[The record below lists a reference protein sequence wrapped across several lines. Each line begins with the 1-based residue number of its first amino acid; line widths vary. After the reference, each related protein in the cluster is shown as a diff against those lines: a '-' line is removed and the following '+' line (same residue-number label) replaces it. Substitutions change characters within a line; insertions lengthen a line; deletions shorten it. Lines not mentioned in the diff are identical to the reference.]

1 MYKTDSFIFY
11 IIFCL
16 YANQIA
22 PYVHIR
28 PYKGRRRLY
37 CSMCSLVDCDI
48 MRGKGKNIGDKRY
61 NPFNSRRK
69 SYLGGD
75 SDKREEAQ
83 QN

>member
-1 MYKTDSFIFY
+1 
-11 IIFCL
+11 
-16 YANQIA
+16 
-22 PYVHIR
+22 
-28 PYKGRRRLY
+28 
-37 CSMCSLVDCDI
+37 MCSLVDCDI